1 MKKRKHRS
9 AGARQLGRLGLTDSD
24 IAARLGCTQQQVNY
38 WKTGARVPR
47 SPARERMR
55 AEFGIPPESWDADVV
70 ETSGASARGRP
81 AAPVVEVTGAPL
93 DYTPAAVPARAPVGP
108 TPVVHVAL
116 TVADQAQRL
125 HGLVNRLVDAIE
137 TDGSLSP
144 LEALR
149 YAREGHQLLDR
160 LGRLTGESLLVAETR
175 IVRLPA
181 FRNIADRIVG
191 ALRKWPDA
199 QVAVADELEAM
210 GGR

>member
-1 MKKRKHRS
+1 MTQRKHRS
-9 AGARQLGRLGLTDSD
+9 AGARHLARLGLTDAD
-24 IAARLGCTQQQVNY
+24 IAARLGCKREQVNY

-47 SPARERMR
+47 AESRARIHS
-55 AEFGIPPESWDADVV
+55 EFGIPLESWDDGYAA
-70 ETSGASARGRP
+70 TGG
-81 AAPVVEVTGAPL
+81 AAPQAVEVTGTPL
-93 DYTPAAVPARAPVGP
+93 DYEPVKVAPRAPVGP

-137 TDGSLSP
+137 TDESLSP

-181 FRNIADRIVG
+181 FRNIAERIVG
-191 ALRKWPDA
+191 ALRKWPEA
-199 QVAVADELEAM
+199 QAAVADELEAM